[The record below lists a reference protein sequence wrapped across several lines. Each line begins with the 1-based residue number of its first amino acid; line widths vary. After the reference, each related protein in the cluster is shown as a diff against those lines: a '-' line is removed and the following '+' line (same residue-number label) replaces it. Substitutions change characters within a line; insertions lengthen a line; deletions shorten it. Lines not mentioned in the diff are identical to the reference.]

1 MKIVERLRKTYRRFI
16 HWRWLDNQI
25 YRLLDILTSLYSYFK
40 NYSFPPNYIRR
51 WKLDMLWELYEPE
64 TVALGKKFIRPGMT
78 VVDIGAHIG
87 YFTRIFSKLVGP
99 AGLVLAFEPDPE
111 NFSLL
116 KKNTKNL
123 SNARSI
129 QLALCDQIG
138 SIDFYHCLEKAGCH
152 SILPSIPVNFT
163 TQKITVPACT
173 LDAALKEKQ
182 VSGVDFIK
190 IDIEGGEWTALQ
202 GMKKTLA
209 NPCLKGLIVEFAPA
223 WIKAAGAEPLKLL
236 QYIAGF
242 GFKIYAITKEGL
254 RIINP
259 DSSSSY
265 QQFIPPPHLDGS
277 AYNQFVNLYC
287 TRGK

>member
-1 MKIVERLRKTYRRFI
+1 MKLIERLRKIYRRFI
-16 HWRWLDNQI
+16 HWQWLDNQI
-25 YRLLDILTSLYSYFK
+25 YRFLDILTNLYSYFR
-40 NYSFPPNYIRR
+40 NYSFPSNYIRR

-64 TVALGKKFIRPGMT
+64 TVALAKKIIQPGMA
-78 VVDIGAHIG
+78 VADIGAHIG
-87 YFTRIFSKLVGP
+87 YFTRIFSKLAGP

-123 SNARSI
+123 SNVRPI
-129 QLALCDQIG
+129 QLALCDQTG
-138 SIDFYHCLEKAGCH
+138 FIDFYHCLEKAGCH

-163 TQKITVPACT
+163 TQKITVPAGT

-190 IDIEGGEWTALQ
+190 IDIEGGEWAALQ
-202 GMKKTLA
+202 GMAKTLA
-209 NPCLKGLIVEFAPA
+209 NPRLKGLIVEFAPA
-223 WIKAAGAEPLKLL
+223 WIKAAGAEPLQLL

-242 GFKIYAITKEGL
+242 GFKIYAITPKGL
-254 RIINP
+254 QIINP
-259 DSSSSY
+259 TKPSSY

-287 TRGK
+287 AKE